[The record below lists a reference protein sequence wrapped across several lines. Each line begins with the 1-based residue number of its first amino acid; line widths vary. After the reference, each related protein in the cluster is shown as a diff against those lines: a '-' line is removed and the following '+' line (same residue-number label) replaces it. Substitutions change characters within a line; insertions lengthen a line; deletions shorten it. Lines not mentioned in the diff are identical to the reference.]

1 MISPTGKGPRGADS
15 QGSGAYGSPRG
26 GRMHSGTDYIC
37 EPGQNVYAPISGL
50 VVREALPYSAE
61 SFSGLIIMS
70 PSMEIA
76 LFYMEPDKALIGTQ
90 VFEGQIIGEAQDITQ
105 KYPGITPHIHMQIN
119 SIDPEIIREG
129 RTR

>member
-1 MISPTGKGPRGADS
+1 
-15 QGSGAYGSPRG
+15 
-26 GRMHSGTDYIC
+26 MHSGTDYIC

-105 KYPGITPHIHMQIN
+105 KYPGITPHVHMQIN